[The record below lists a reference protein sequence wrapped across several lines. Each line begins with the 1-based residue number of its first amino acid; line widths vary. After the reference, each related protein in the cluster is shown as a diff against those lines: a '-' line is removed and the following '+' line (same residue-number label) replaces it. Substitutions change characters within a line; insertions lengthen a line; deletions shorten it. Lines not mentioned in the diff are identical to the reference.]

1 MNLDVIDIE
10 GLMKLSGNDSDF
22 VNEILKL
29 YKQRTNKDLQELKQ
43 AAQVEDWNTVRFVVH
58 RMRSAA
64 VPLGLKSLVVLLK
77 RIELK
82 IGESSAEEL
91 NEQLREVFTI
101 TENAMIDAQNK
112 LDLRSV

>member
-10 GLMKLSGNDSDF
+10 GLKKLSGNDTDF

-29 YKQRTNKDLQELKQ
+29 YKERTTKDIEELQN
-43 AAQVEDWNTVRFVVH
+43 AAVAEDWNSVRFVVH

-77 RIELK
+77 RIELG
-82 IGESSAEEL
+82 IGESTPVEL
-91 NEQLREVFTI
+91 KNQLDEVFAI
-101 TENAMIDAQNK
+101 TQTAMKDAQNK
-112 LDLRSV
+112 LDLKSV